1 MPIDCRPALG
11 ADERATRL
19 ELTTSSLAIADR
31 EDDIVTSD
39 DIHRPVA
46 KTKPQSVRMSDGL
59 GWVTQELMDAV
70 FAAVKL
76 P

>member
-1 MPIDCRPALG
+1 
-11 ADERATRL
+11 
-19 ELTTSSLAIADR
+19 LAIADR

-59 GWVTQELMDAV
+59 GWVTQDLMDAV